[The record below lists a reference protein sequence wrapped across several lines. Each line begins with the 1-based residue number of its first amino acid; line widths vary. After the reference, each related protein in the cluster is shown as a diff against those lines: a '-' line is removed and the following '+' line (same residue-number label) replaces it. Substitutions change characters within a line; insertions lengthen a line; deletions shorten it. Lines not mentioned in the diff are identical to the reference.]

1 MNMKKNVL
9 VFDIWGDF
17 AHFKRI
23 ETTTSPLTYPFPAG
37 TTLSGIVA
45 AMIGMERDSYYNM
58 FSHQDFLF
66 GISILKPIRKARINL
81 NFLNTKFGYRIW
93 DITEKGKSPYTQI
106 PLELVREPKYR
117 IYLHMGTSLNDI
129 KEKLKK
135 NLTNHQTV
143 YTLYLGI
150 SELIANFE
158 FIGEFES
165 EYIRSEEKEEIHT
178 VMTLDNR
185 IVIESGKRYGRETIP
200 LYMDS
205 NRKVIEYG
213 EVIYEMNANP
223 LRMREGWFYDV
234 NGEHV
239 VFL

>member
-1 MNMKKNVL
+1 MSMKKNVL

-23 ETTTSPLTYPFPAG
+23 ETTTSPLTYPFPVG
-37 TTLSGIVA
+37 TTLSGMVA
-45 AMIGMERDSYYNM
+45 AMIGLGRDSYYDM
-58 FSHQDFLF
+58 FSRRNFLF
-66 GISILKPIRKARINL
+66 GISILRPVRKTRINL
-81 NFLNTKFGYRIW
+81 NFINTKFGYYLW
-93 DITEKGKSPYTQI
+93 DITRKGYPPRTQI
-106 PLELVREPKYR
+106 PLELVRKPKYR
-117 IYLHMGTSLNDI
+117 IYLHLTTSLRDV

-135 NLTNHQTV
+135 NLMNHQTV

-165 EYIRSEEKEEIHT
+165 EYVKIKKEEEIQS
-178 VMTLDNR
+178 VITLDSR
-185 IVIESGKRYGRETIP
+185 IVAEEGKRYGRETIP

-205 NRKVIEYG
+205 DRRVVEYA
-213 EVIYEMNANP
+213 EVVYEMNANP
-223 LRMREGWFYDV
+223 LKIREGWFYDV
-234 NGEHV
+234 NGERV